1 MTIQELEELYAL
13 RDALALEKQS
23 QVDQIIPADV
33 AMELEALDAEYQ
45 DREDA
50 LAARIQSVTEA
61 LKAEAELGAATIQ
74 GSVLQAVYRKGGKQV
89 SAKDLLDLAARWEKV
104 NPEVASE
111 MRGIV
116 TMRKASVSIEP
127 RKS

>member
-1 MTIQELEELYAL
+1 VSIQELEELYAL

-23 QVDQIIPADV
+23 QIDQIIPADV
-33 AMELEALDAEYQ
+33 AMDLEVLDAEYQ

-50 LAARIQSVTEA
+50 LAARIETLTAAVKTA
-61 LKAEAELGAATIQ
+61 AELGGATIQ
-74 GSVLQAVYRKGGKQV
+74 GSILQAVYRKGSKQV
-89 SAKDLLDLAARWEKV
+89 SAKDLLDLAARWEKT

-111 MRGIV
+111 MRGII

-127 RKS
+127 RKA